1 MICENT
7 GAATVPPK
15 IGVGRSSDHDHRE
28 VGFFAGAKPTKDAM

>member
-15 IGVGRSSDHDHRE
+15 IGVGRSRTTIIDN
-28 VGFFAGAKPTKDAM
+28 VGFTAGAYPTKDAM